1 MIVEP
6 VPAGRRTGRRRALA
20 RIALA
25 VPVLLLVSI
34 AGAGVLYHEEPAPRT
49 PSVAAAATAEPSTA
63 ASSPKAFTVETDPE
77 QLRPT
82 FPVAIDGFDVQTVPH
97 ALAGPAIDHSGE
109 EVAIAG
115 YLGVLDPPTAC
126 SDGFDPLGPLCA
138 RDIVIAEI
146 QWSMTG
152 GASFADLGPHVH
164 VHVPIGIR
172 LPADL
177 ARTTPLIGSPPLPA
191 VVVGRFDTKPLP
203 GCAAGFA
210 CEVGF
215 ELDAV
220 AWFQGSPYTARPF
233 VGPQIDA
240 IPEDW
245 ILHNQAAV
253 EVLTVGADGFPLSS
267 ALVRPETLATL
278 DPAAARVVRRHPQ
291 PGLLWYVRGIGWS
304 GGLPELPHRELVWA
318 VIGDVSL
325 KVLAHGVIDDG
336 SAR

>member
-1 MIVEP
+1 MTDAKP
-6 VPAGRRTGRRRALA
+6 RR
-20 RIALA
+20 
-25 VPVLLLVSI
+25 P
-34 AGAGVLYHEEPAPRT
+34 P
-49 PSVAAAATAEPSTA
+49 
-63 ASSPKAFTVETDPE
+63 
-77 QLRPT
+77 
-82 FPVAIDGFDVQTVPH
+82 FPVAIDGFAVKTIPDV
-97 ALAGPAIDHSGE
+97 LAGPATDHSGDI
-109 EVAIAG
+109 VAIEG

-191 VVVGRFDTKPLP
+191 VIVGRFDAKPLP
-203 GCAAGFA
+203 GCTAGFE

-220 AWFQGSPYTARPF
+220 AWFEGSPYAARPF

-253 EVLTVGADGFPLSS
+253 EALTVGADGVPLSS

-278 DPAAARVVRRHPQ
+278 DPAAARAVRRHPQ
-291 PGLLWYVRGIGWS
+291 PGLLWYVRGIRWS
-304 GGLPELPHRELVWA
+304 ERAPRAPASRARLGRHR
-318 VIGDVSL
+318 
-325 KVLAHGVIDDG
+325 
-336 SAR
+336 